1 MLYQLKHKPVL
12 LPTGTVALAEYV
24 ADNWQLVRL
33 DLRENDLRTGGLMA
47 LSYAM
52 KVNKALL
59 RLDLD
64 KDVKREQVCDF
75 FFFKKQKLVLSFQIE
90 ILFCLPFQS

>member
-1 MLYQLKHKPVL
+1 MFSVNS
-12 LPTGTVALAEYV
+12 GTVALAEFV

-33 DLRENDLRTGGLMA
+33 DLRENEVRTGGLMA

-52 KVNKALL
+52 KVNKVLL

-64 KDVKREQVCDF
+64 REVKREQVC
-75 FFFKKQKLVLSFQIE
+75 LSVC
-90 ILFCLPFQS
+90 LFR